1 MPNKHSVKE
10 FIRFGLLGED
20 KCQPIIFHSVHVDE
34 ILFCAPQINS
44 FLVIVIFKNT
54 VQMVVEFLKVL
65 TFSTLSTFPL
75 RLSLRVNK
83 HKYDQCCVSNSML
96 FYLPT
101 LGISLATMNGAW

>member
-20 KCQPIIFHSVHVDE
+20 KCQPAIFDSVDE
-34 ILFCAPQINS
+34 ILFCNPQPNS
-44 FLVIVIFKNT
+44 FLVIVIFKHA

-75 RLSLRVNK
+75 RLSLRVK
-83 HKYDQCCVSNSML
+83 K
-96 FYLPT
+96 T
-101 LGISLATMNGAW
+101 